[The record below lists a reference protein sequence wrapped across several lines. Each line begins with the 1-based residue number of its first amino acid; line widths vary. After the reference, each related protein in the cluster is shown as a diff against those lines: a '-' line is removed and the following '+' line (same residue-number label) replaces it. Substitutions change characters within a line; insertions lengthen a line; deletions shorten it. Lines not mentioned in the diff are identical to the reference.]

1 MMDAAKMHD
10 LACEYALAPTE
21 DNLQAALEAALPL
34 CALIARRFSGRGI
47 EYEDLYQVASMAC
60 VSALKNF
67 DVERGLKFTTFVTP
81 TITGTV
87 RNYLRDK
94 AGLLR
99 TPRAI
104 REQSAQLAAEREKY
118 LREFHEEPS
127 PRELADRL
135 GWDMEKVL
143 MILSARDANQIS
155 SLDQKDDEG
164 LSPGD
169 RVPFVEAGFEKM
181 EQREDLLRAMKTLTP
196 TETQLLVLRFQ
207 QRLSQREA
215 AQALQMTQMQVSRM
229 ERRVLAALRK
239 EMEGES

>member
-10 LACEYALAPTE
+10 LACEYALSPTE

-67 DVERGLKFTTFVTP
+67 EVERSLKFTTFVTP

-104 REQSAQLAAEREKY
+104 REQSAQ
-118 LREFHEEPS
+118 
-127 PRELADRL
+127 
-135 GWDMEKVL
+135 
-143 MILSARDANQIS
+143 
-155 SLDQKDDEG
+155 
-164 LSPGD
+164 
-169 RVPFVEAGFEKM
+169 
-181 EQREDLLRAMKTLTP
+181 
-196 TETQLLVLRFQ
+196 
-207 QRLSQREA
+207 
-215 AQALQMTQMQVSRM
+215 
-229 ERRVLAALRK
+229 
-239 EMEGES
+239 